1 MRNTLAKERLNL
13 SISTRTKAR
22 IDELIDLTDAG
33 SAAEVIKN
41 ALMTYEALAKRVD
54 GGDLFHVEREGVF
67 APLDL
72 MIDVPGR
79 KVSPPKLR
87 IVESAGDSEAKA
99 VSG

>member
-1 MRNTLAKERLNL
+1 MPKERLNL

-41 ALMTYEALAKRVD
+41 ALMTYEALAKRID
-54 GGDLFHVEREGVF
+54 SGDVFHVEREGTY
-67 APLDL
+67 APIDL

-79 KVSPPKLR
+79 KAVPPQLR
-87 IVESAGDSEAKA
+87 VVENAASNERSTEVAAFA
-99 VSG
+99 